1 MDRESFIRHS
11 RTLLRAVG
19 VGVNR
24 EIEKRKGKEPTKI
37 LHTVMY
43 SHYAGLLGIKKGSLE
58 EEQIKEVLPQI
69 VDYWFG
75 IDAGLDGDLPNAR
88 IIDENEVTNDSAF
101 RLSVV
106 RSKVPQNIREA
117 VERTEYGVRGDTYKA
132 YIDFMAKFD
141 PNKTSYKDVMEYRN
155 VTTGTLAEILG
166 STIALISGANGN
178 ISPILENMRREAI
191 CFQFIDD
198 LVDCVADF
206 RKQLPN
212 LFNALLLE
220 NPSEKEK
227 FESASCSQQVLR
239 TLRPYAIAKA
249 TASETLT
256 EYLRRF
262 SDLASSLPP
271 QRREL
276 EKDLMASAQCLS
288 YTPNALVPVSLLEV
302 RNALRRGTRV

>member
-1 MDRESFIRHS
+1 M
-11 RTLLRAVG
+11 
-19 VGVNR
+19 
-24 EIEKRKGKEPTKI
+24 
-37 LHTVMY
+37 
-43 SHYAGLLGIKKGSLE
+43 
-58 EEQIKEVLPQI
+58 
-69 VDYWFG
+69 
-75 IDAGLDGDLPNAR
+75 DGDLPDAR
-88 IIDENEVTNDSAF
+88 PVDGNKILDASSF
-101 RLSVV
+101 HLSVV

-117 VERTEYGVRGDTYKA
+117 VERMEYGARGETYKA
-132 YIDFMAKFD
+132 HIDFMAEFD
-141 PNKTSYKDVMEYRN
+141 PNKPSYEDVMSYRN
-155 VTTGTLAEILG
+155 ATTGTLAEILG
-166 STIALISGANGN
+166 RTIALISGTNEN

-206 RKQLPN
+206 RKHLPN

-220 NPSEKEK
+220 SPSEKER

-262 SDLASSLPP
+262 SNFASILPP

-276 EKDLMASAQCLS
+276 VKDLMSSAQCLS
-288 YTPNALVPVSLLEV
+288 YTPNALVPVSLSEA
-302 RNALRRGTRV
+302 RNALQKGTRV